1 MKQVAIIGTAFV
13 ALAAGPLA
21 QSAWSMPAD
30 VTPVVQSQTVEPL
43 PAVPLELGSTQRL
56 AVQPASGMTK
66 AEHRALILR
75 SEALNRKYGLGGTAP
90 RTPVA
95 TSTRDFQWGD
105 AGIGAAVLVG
115 AVALI
120 GAGFFEVRQHG
131 RLGTS

>member
-1 MKQVAIIGTAFV
+1 MKQLAIIGTALV

-21 QSAWSMPAD
+21 QSAWAMPAD
-30 VTPVVQSQTVEPL
+30 VTPVVQSQTVAPL

-75 SEALNRKYGLGGTAP
+75 SEALNQKYGLGGTAP

-105 AGIGAAVLVG
+105 AGVGAAVLVG

>member
-1 MKQVAIIGTAFV
+1 MMQVAIVGTALV

>member
-1 MKQVAIIGTAFV
+1 
-13 ALAAGPLA
+13 
-21 QSAWSMPAD
+21 
-30 VTPVVQSQTVEPL
+30 
-43 PAVPLELGSTQRL
+43 
-56 AVQPASGMTK
+56 MTK

-75 SEALNRKYGLGGTAP
+75 SEALNRKYGLGSTAP